1 MDALTTP
8 SNWQRVRLG
17 DILTLKHGRDYKK
30 FKLGNIPVYGS
41 GGYMLSIN
49 NFLHNGE
56 SVCIGRKGTIDKPI
70 YLNGKFWVVD
80 TLFYS
85 YSFKKS
91 IPKFIFYAFSII
103 KWSNYNEATGVPSL
117 TKMTISNIEIPL
129 PPLNEQIAIANILSD
144 VDRYL
149 YSLDALILKKESVK
163 KALSFEL
170 LSQRKRLKGFNQNWQ
185 RVRLGDI
192 CEITTG
198 SLDANE
204 MVHYGKYRFYTCA
217 KKYYFIDKYAFDTE
231 AILIS
236 GNGAYV
242 GYVHYYKGKFNAY
255 QRTYVLDN
263 FSEHIIF
270 VKYFLTMFLQSHIQT
285 NKNEG
290 NTPYIVMATL
300 KDFEIPLPPL
310 NEQIAIA
317 NILSDVDR
325 YLYSL
330 DALILK
336 KESVKKALSF
346 ELLSQRKRLKGFNQN
361 WQRVRLGDICE
372 ITTGSLDANE
382 MVHYGKYRFYTCAKK
397 YYFIDKYAFD
407 TEAILISGNGAYV
420 GYVHYYKGK
429 FNAYQRTYVLD
440 NFSEHIIFVKY
451 FLTMFLQSHIQTNKN
466 EGNTPYIVM
475 ATLKDF
481 EIPLPPLNEQ
491 IAIANILSDLDNEII
506 SLKNKKRQFDNIK
519 KALNH
524 DLMSA
529 KIRVLKK

>member
-185 RVRLGDI
+185 KVRLGDI
-192 CEITTG
+192 ANYLTSNLSVEQITQQ
-198 SLDANE
+198 
-204 MVHYGKYRFYTCA
+204 GKIKVYDVNNFIGYTDIA
-217 KKYYFIDKYAFDTE
+217 FISDK
-231 AILIS
+231 
-236 GNGAYV
+236 
-242 GYVHYYKGKFNAY
+242 
-255 QRTYVLDN
+255 
-263 FSEHIIF
+263 
-270 VKYFLTMFLQSHIQT
+270 
-285 NKNEG
+285 
-290 NTPYIVMATL
+290 PYISIV
-300 KDFEIPLPPL
+300 KDGSVGRVRILPPKTNILSTMGALIANHKTTTEFLFYLLSNFDFKNFTSGSIIPHIYFKDYKEKTIFLPSL

-317 NILSDVDR
+317 NVLSG
-325 YLYSL
+325 L
-330 DALILK
+330 D
-336 KESVKKALSF
+336 
-346 ELLSQRKRLKGFNQN
+346 
-361 WQRVRLGDICE
+361 
-372 ITTGSLDANE
+372 
-382 MVHYGKYRFYTCAKK
+382 H
-397 YYFIDKYAFD
+397 
-407 TEAILISGNGAYV
+407 
-420 GYVHYYKGK
+420 
-429 FNAYQRTYVLD
+429 
-440 NFSEHIIFVKY
+440 
-451 FLTMFLQSHIQTNKN
+451 
-466 EGNTPYIVM
+466 
-475 ATLKDF
+475 
-481 EIPLPPLNEQ
+481 
-491 IAIANILSDLDNEII
+491 EII
-506 SLKNKKRQFDNIK
+506 SLKNKKRQFENIK

>member
-17 DILTLKHGRDYKK
+17 DIAEIIGGGTPSTQVASFWNGSINWFTPTEIGITKYVYKSQRTITPLGLKKSSAKLLPIGTILLTSRASIGDCAILKVVATTNQGFQSLIPLEKINNEFLYYLMLTLKN
-30 FKLGNIPVYGS
+30 KLLKLASGS
-41 GGYMLSIN
+41 T
-49 NFLHNGE
+49 FLEVSPN
-56 SVCIGRKGTIDKPI
+56 K
-70 YLNGKFWVVD
+70 
-80 TLFYS
+80 
-85 YSFKKS
+85 
-91 IPKFIFYAFSII
+91 I
-103 KWSNYNEATGVPSL
+103 KNL
-117 TKMTISNIEIPL
+117 LIPL

-144 VDRYL
+144 VDHYL
-149 YSLDALILKKESVK
+149 YNLDALILKKESVK

-217 KKYYFIDKYAFDTE
+217 KEYYFIDKYAFDTE

-285 NKNEG
+285 NRNEG

-300 KDFEIPLPPL
+300 KDFEIFLPPL

-317 NILSDVDR
+317 NILS
-325 YLYSL
+325 
-330 DALILK
+330 A
-336 KESVKKALSF
+336 
-346 ELLSQRKRLKGFNQN
+346 
-361 WQRVRLGDICE
+361 
-372 ITTGSLDANE
+372 
-382 MVHYGKYRFYTCAKK
+382 
-397 YYFIDKYAFD
+397 
-407 TEAILISGNGAYV
+407 
-420 GYVHYYKGK
+420 
-429 FNAYQRTYVLD
+429 
-440 NFSEHIIFVKY
+440 
-451 FLTMFLQSHIQTNKN
+451 
-466 EGNTPYIVM
+466 
-475 ATLKDF
+475 
-481 EIPLPPLNEQ
+481 
-491 IAIANILSDLDNEII
+491 LDNEIT
-506 SLKNKKRQFDNIK
+506 SLKNKKRQFENIK

-529 KIRVLKK
+529 KIRVLKN

>member
-1 MDALTTP
+1 MLP
-8 SNWQRVRLG
+8 LNWQRVRLG
-17 DILTLKHGRDYKK
+17 DILTLKHGRDYKN

-41 GGYMLSIN
+41 GGYMISIN

-117 TKMTISNIEIPL
+117 TKMTISNIEILL
-129 PPLNEQIAIANILSD
+129 PPLNEQIAIANILSGL
-144 VDRYL
+144 DRYL
-149 YSLDALILKKESVK
+149 YNLDALILKKECVK

-170 LSQRKRLKGFNQNWQ
+170 LSQRKRLKGFNQAWQ

-217 KKYYFIDKYAFDTE
+217 KEYYSIDKYAFDTE

-300 KDFEIPLPPL
+300 KDFEILLPPL

-317 NILSDVDR
+317 NILS
-325 YLYSL
+325 
-330 DALILK
+330 A
-336 KESVKKALSF
+336 
-346 ELLSQRKRLKGFNQN
+346 
-361 WQRVRLGDICE
+361 
-372 ITTGSLDANE
+372 
-382 MVHYGKYRFYTCAKK
+382 
-397 YYFIDKYAFD
+397 
-407 TEAILISGNGAYV
+407 
-420 GYVHYYKGK
+420 
-429 FNAYQRTYVLD
+429 
-440 NFSEHIIFVKY
+440 
-451 FLTMFLQSHIQTNKN
+451 
-466 EGNTPYIVM
+466 
-475 ATLKDF
+475 
-481 EIPLPPLNEQ
+481 
-491 IAIANILSDLDNEII
+491 LDNEII
-506 SLKNKKRQFDNIK
+506 SLKNKKRQFENIK

-529 KIRVLKK
+529 KIRVLEK

>member
-1 MDALTTP
+1 MDALMLPLPKDWEIKTFRDISTINQGLQIP
-8 SNWQRVRLG
+8 ISQRLKAPTEHAKFYITIQALNNRKEFEYIKTYNESVVCHKD
-17 DILTLKHGRDYKK
+17 DILMTRT
-30 FKLGNIPVYGS
+30 GNTGMVITNTEGVFH
-41 GGYMLSIN
+41 N
-49 NFLHNGE
+49 NFFKINFDRTLINKDFLVYFLSLEQTQKTILKKAGTSTIPDLNHN
-56 SVCIGRKGTIDKPI
+56 D
-70 YLNGKFWVVD
+70 
-80 TLFYS
+80 FYS
-85 YSFKKS
+85 
-91 IPKFIFYAFSII
+91 
-103 KWSNYNEATGVPSL
+103 L
-117 TKMTISNIEIPL
+117 LIPL

-149 YSLDALILKKESVK
+149 YSLRALILKKESVK

-170 LSQRKRLKGFNQNWQ
+170 LSQRKRLKGFNQAWQ

-217 KKYYFIDKYAFDTE
+217 KEYYFIDKYAFDTE

-317 NILSDVDR
+317 DILSA
-325 YLYSL
+325 L
-330 DALILK
+330 D
-336 KESVKKALSF
+336 KE
-346 ELLSQRKRLKGFNQN
+346 
-361 WQRVRLGDICE
+361 
-372 ITTGSLDANE
+372 
-382 MVHYGKYRFYTCAKK
+382 
-397 YYFIDKYAFD
+397 
-407 TEAILISGNGAYV
+407 
-420 GYVHYYKGK
+420 
-429 FNAYQRTYVLD
+429 
-440 NFSEHIIFVKY
+440 
-451 FLTMFLQSHIQTNKN
+451 
-466 EGNTPYIVM
+466 
-475 ATLKDF
+475 
-481 EIPLPPLNEQ
+481 
-491 IAIANILSDLDNEII
+491 IA
-506 SLKNKKRQFDNIK
+506 SLKNKKRQFENIK